1 MVAQH
6 HTPNTHQK
14 LSWVG
19 LRYPWGETQDAVVEE
34 IFSPQDLNCDGTR
47 MTMAVGLV
55 HVRGSSV
62 WYWNVSM
69 RMCLTDR
76 LHGGHEN
83 VAENLL

>member
-1 MVAQH
+1 M
-6 HTPNTHQK
+6 
-14 LSWVG
+14 G
-19 LRYPWGETQDAVVEE
+19 LRYPWGETHDVVVEE
-34 IFSPQDLNCDGTR
+34 IFSPQDLATMNCDGTR

-76 LHGGHEN
+76 LHGGYEN
-83 VAENLL
+83 VVEKLL